1 MQRIR
6 NRGLQSLISRVLA
19 SEEARWATA
28 GYSTVAK
35 SILEI
40 DDAQKFVDSIF
51 GDDLGYVKKRLKS
64 VLDRPVQ
71 PGKTAEELSPSE
83 REVWQSLVESF
94 ISEIESHI
102 WIFAGYIRIISA
114 S

>member
-1 MQRIR
+1 MYRIR
-6 NRGLQSLISRVLA
+6 NRGLQSLISRVLV
-19 SEEARWATA
+19 SEEARRATA

-40 DDAQKFVDSIF
+40 DDAEKFVDSIF
-51 GDDLGYVKKRLKS
+51 GDDLAYVKKRLKS

-83 REVWQSLVESF
+83 REVRISLADGVIF
-94 ISEIESHI
+94 EIYSHI
-102 WIFAGYIRIISA
+102 CILVGYC
-114 S
+114 